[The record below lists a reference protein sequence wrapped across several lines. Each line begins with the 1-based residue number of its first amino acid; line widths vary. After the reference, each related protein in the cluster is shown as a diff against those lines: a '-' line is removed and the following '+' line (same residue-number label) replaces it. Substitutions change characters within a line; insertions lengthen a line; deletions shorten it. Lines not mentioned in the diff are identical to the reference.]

1 VLKVKTIK
9 KEAIVVMDGR
19 IIKGFCISMVLLQFI
34 FFGLVQSSV
43 HHNPGYIPANLF
55 LLLFSFCGGVGAII
69 GIGLCIKRKFNKI
82 SFGGEGLVIFLICL
96 LSVLGVQL
104 LYGWQSI
111 DLSAGNDYSTDAIN
125 PPQFNQ
131 SKNDRLHSHQMSS
144 FWRFMDI
151 PHKVLKSDTD
161 SLVLPMSGF
170 DSKIM
175 IKKAIYGLGWVF
187 VRRLDDASASEGFN
201 ETYLLRAGNP
211 GIAGRTDVAVRVV
224 TNNEGFSVVDI
235 HSSASHSR
243 RDLGFNELMILRL
256 KKAILVLAE
265 E

>member
-1 VLKVKTIK
+1 MKTIQ
-9 KEAIVVMDGR
+9 KEAIVVMDGK
-19 IIKGFCISMVLLQFI
+19 IIKRFCISMVLLQFI
-34 FFGLVQSSV
+34 CFGLVQSSV
-43 HHNPGYIPANLF
+43 HHNPWYIPANLF

-82 SFGGEGLVIFLICL
+82 SFGWEGLVIFLTCL

-131 SKNDRLHSHQMSS
+131 SKHDRLHSHQMPS

-151 PHKVLKSDTD
+151 PHKVLKSDID

-175 IKKAIYGLGWVF
+175 IKKALYGLGWVF
-187 VRRLDDASASEGFN
+187 VGQLDDASASEGFN

-235 HSSASHSR
+235 HSSATHSR

-256 KKAILVLAE
+256 KKEILVVASK
-265 E
+265 

>member
-1 VLKVKTIK
+1 MKTIK
-9 KEAIVVMDGR
+9 KEAIVAMDGK
-19 IIKGFCISMVLLQFI
+19 IIKRFCVSMVLLQFI
-34 FFGLVQSSV
+34 FFGLVQSFT
-43 HHNPGYIPANLF
+43 HQIPGHIPANLF

-82 SFGGEGLVIFLICL
+82 SFGWEGLVIFLTCL

-131 SKNDRLHSHQMSS
+131 SKHNRLHSHQMPS

-151 PHKVLKSDTD
+151 PHKVLKSDID

-187 VRRLDDASASEGFN
+187 VGQLDDASASEGFN

-235 HSSASHSR
+235 HSSAPHSR

>member
-1 VLKVKTIK
+1 
-9 KEAIVVMDGR
+9 MDGK

-34 FFGLVQSSV
+34 FFGLVQYSI
-43 HHNPGYIPANLF
+43 HHNPWYIPANLF
-55 LLLFSFCGGVGAII
+55 LLLFIFCGGVGAII
-69 GIGLCIKRKFNKI
+69 GIGLCIKRKFHKTP
-82 SFGGEGLVIFLICL
+82 FGGEGLVVFLTCL
-96 LSVLGVQL
+96 LSVLGVQI

-131 SKNDRLHSHQMSS
+131 SKNDRLHSQQMPSL
-144 FWRFMDI
+144 WHFMDI

-161 SLVLPMSGF
+161 SLVLPMSGL

-175 IKKAIYGLGWVF
+175 IKKAIYRLGLVF
-187 VRRLDDASASEGFN
+187 VRRLDDASTSENFN
-201 ETYLLRAGNP
+201 ETYLLRARNP
-211 GIAGRTDVAVRVV
+211 GFAGSTDVALRIV
-224 TNNEGFSVVDI
+224 TNNKGFSVVDI

-256 KKAILVLAE
+256 MKAILVVARE
-265 E
+265 

>member
-1 VLKVKTIK
+1 MKTIK

-131 SKNDRLHSHQMSS
+131 SKHDRLHSHQMPS

-235 HSSASHSR
+235 HSSSSHSR

-256 KKAILVLAE
+256 KNAILVLAGE
-265 E
+265 

>member
-235 HSSASHSR
+235 HSSSSHSR

-256 KKAILVLAE
+256 KNAILVLAGE
-265 E
+265 

>member
-1 VLKVKTIK
+1 MKTIQ
-9 KEAIVVMDGR
+9 KEAIVVMDGK
-19 IIKGFCISMVLLQFI
+19 IIKRFCISMVLLQFI
-34 FFGLVQSSV
+34 CFGLVQSSV

-82 SFGGEGLVIFLICL
+82 SFGWEGLVIFLACL

-131 SKNDRLHSHQMSS
+131 SKHDRLHSHQMPS

-151 PHKVLKSDTD
+151 PHKVLKSDID

-187 VRRLDDASASEGFN
+187 VGQLDDASASEGFN

>member
-1 VLKVKTIK
+1 MKTIK
-9 KEAIVVMDGR
+9 KEAIVVMDGK
-19 IIKGFCISMVLLQFI
+19 IIKRFCISMVLLQFI
-34 FFGLVQSSV
+34 CFGLVQSSV

-82 SFGGEGLVIFLICL
+82 SFGWEGLVIFLTCL

-131 SKNDRLHSHQMSS
+131 SKYDRLHSHQMPS

-151 PHKVLKSDTD
+151 PHKVLKSDID

-187 VRRLDDASASEGFN
+187 VEQLDDVSASEGFN

>member
-1 VLKVKTIK
+1 MKTIK

-235 HSSASHSR
+235 HSSSSHSR

-256 KKAILVLAE
+256 KNAILVLAGE
-265 E
+265 

>member
-1 VLKVKTIK
+1 
-9 KEAIVVMDGR
+9 MDGK

-34 FFGLVQSSV
+34 FFGLVQYSI
-43 HHNPGYIPANLF
+43 HHSPWYIPANLF
-55 LLLFSFCGGVGAII
+55 LLLFVFCGGVAAII
-69 GIGLCIKRKFNKI
+69 GICLCIKRNFNKTP
-82 SFGGEGLVIFLICL
+82 FGREGLMIFLTCL
-96 LSVLGVQL
+96 SSVISVQVF
-104 LYGWQSI
+104 YGWQSI

-131 SKNDRLHSHQMSS
+131 SKHNRLRSQQMPL
-144 FWRFMDI
+144 FWRFLDI

-161 SLVLPMSGF
+161 SLVLSMSGF

-175 IKKAIYGLGWVF
+175 IKQVINKLGWVF
-187 VRRLDDASASEGFN
+187 VRLMDNTSTSEGFN

-224 TNNEGFSVVDI
+224 TNNEGFSEIDI
-235 HSSASHSR
+235 HSSSSHSR

-256 KKAILVLAE
+256 KKEILLAARE
-265 E
+265 

>member
-1 VLKVKTIK
+1 
-9 KEAIVVMDGR
+9 MDGK

-34 FFGLVQSSV
+34 FFGLVQYSI
-43 HHNPGYIPANLF
+43 HHSPWYIPASLF
-55 LLLFSFCGGVGAII
+55 LLLFVFCGGVAAII
-69 GIGLCIKRKFNKI
+69 GICLCIRRNFNKTP
-82 SFGGEGLVIFLICL
+82 FGREGLVIFLTCL
-96 LSVLGVQL
+96 SSVISVQVF
-104 LYGWQSI
+104 YGWQSI

-131 SKNDRLHSHQMSS
+131 SKHNRLRSQQMPS
-144 FWRFMDI
+144 FWRFLDI

-161 SLVLPMSGF
+161 SLVLSMSGF

-175 IKKAIYGLGWVF
+175 IKQVINKLGWVF
-187 VRRLDDASASEGFN
+187 VRLMDNTSTSEGFN

-224 TNNEGFSVVDI
+224 TNNEGFSEVDI
-235 HSSASHSR
+235 HSSSSHSR

-256 KKAILVLAE
+256 KKEILLAVRE
-265 E
+265 

>member
-1 VLKVKTIK
+1 MKTIK

-187 VRRLDDASASEGFN
+187 VRLLDDASASEGFN

-235 HSSASHSR
+235 HSSSSHSR

-256 KKAILVLAE
+256 KNAILVLAGE
-265 E
+265 

>member
-1 VLKVKTIK
+1 
-9 KEAIVVMDGR
+9 MDGK

-34 FFGLVQSSV
+34 FFGLAQYSI
-43 HHNPGYIPANLF
+43 HHNPWYIPANLF
-55 LLLFSFCGGVGAII
+55 LVLFVFCGGVGAII
-69 GIGLCIKRKFNKI
+69 GIGLCIKRSFNKTP
-82 SFGGEGLVIFLICL
+82 FGREGLVIFLTCL
-96 LSVLGVQL
+96 SSVISVQVF
-104 LYGWQSI
+104 YGWQSI

-131 SKNDRLHSHQMSS
+131 SKHNRLRSQQMPL
-144 FWRFMDI
+144 FWRFLDI

-161 SLVLPMSGF
+161 SLVLSMSGF

-175 IKKAIYGLGWVF
+175 IKQVINKLGWVF
-187 VRRLDDASASEGFN
+187 VRLMDNTSTSEGFN

-224 TNNEGFSVVDI
+224 TNNEGFSEIDI
-235 HSSASHSR
+235 HSSSSHSR

-256 KKAILVLAE
+256 KKEILLAARE
-265 E
+265 

>member
-1 VLKVKTIK
+1 
-9 KEAIVVMDGR
+9 MDGK

-34 FFGLVQSSV
+34 CFGLEQSSV
-43 HHNPGYIPANLF
+43 HHNLGYIPANLF
-55 LLLFSFCGGVGAII
+55 LLLFVFCGGVGAII
-69 GIGLCIKRKFNKI
+69 GIGLCIKRNLNKTP
-82 SFGGEGLVIFLICL
+82 FGREGLVIFLACL
-96 LSVLGVQL
+96 SSVISVQL
-104 LYGWQSI
+104 IYGWQSV

-131 SKNDRLHSHQMSS
+131 SKFGRLRFQQMPS
-144 FWRFMDI
+144 FWRFLDI

-170 DSKIM
+170 DSKII
-175 IKKAIYGLGWVF
+175 IKKASYGLGWVF
-187 VRRLDDASASEGFN
+187 VGQLDDASASEGFN

-235 HSSASHSR
+235 HSSATHSR

-256 KKAILVLAE
+256 KKEILVAARE
-265 E
+265 

>member
-1 VLKVKTIK
+1 MKTIK
-9 KEAIVVMDGR
+9 KEAIVVMDGK
-19 IIKGFCISMVLLQFI
+19 IIKRFCISMVLLQFI
-34 FFGLVQSSV
+34 CFGLVQSSV

-82 SFGGEGLVIFLICL
+82 SFGWEGLVIFLTCL

-131 SKNDRLHSHQMSS
+131 SKYDRLHSHQMPS

-151 PHKVLKSDTD
+151 PHKVLKSDID

-187 VRRLDDASASEGFN
+187 VKQLDDASASEGFN

>member
-1 VLKVKTIK
+1 MKTIK
-9 KEAIVVMDGR
+9 KEAIVVMDGK
-19 IIKGFCISMVLLQFI
+19 IIKRFCISMVLLQFI
-34 FFGLVQSSV
+34 CFGLVQSSV

-82 SFGGEGLVIFLICL
+82 SFGWEGLVIFLTCL

-131 SKNDRLHSHQMSS
+131 SKYDRLHSHQMSS

-151 PHKVLKSDTD
+151 PHKVLKSDID
-161 SLVLPMSGF
+161 SLVLLMSGC

-187 VRRLDDASASEGFN
+187 VKQLDDVSASEGFN

>member
-1 VLKVKTIK
+1 VKTIQ
-9 KEAIVVMDGR
+9 KEAIVVMDGK
-19 IIKGFCISMVLLQFI
+19 IIKRFCISMVLLQFI
-34 FFGLVQSSV
+34 CFGLVQSSV

-69 GIGLCIKRKFNKI
+69 GIGVCIKRKFNKI
-82 SFGGEGLVIFLICL
+82 SFGWEGLVIFLTCL

-131 SKNDRLHSHQMSS
+131 SKHDRLHSHQMPS

-151 PHKVLKSDTD
+151 PHKVLKSDID

-187 VRRLDDASASEGFN
+187 VGQLDDASASEGFN

>member
-1 VLKVKTIK
+1 
-9 KEAIVVMDGR
+9 MDGK
-19 IIKGFCISMVLLQFI
+19 IITGFCISIVLLQFI
-34 FFGLVQSSV
+34 FFGLVQSSE

-55 LLLFSFCGGVGAII
+55 LLLLIICGGVGAII

-82 SFGGEGLVIFLICL
+82 SFGGEGLVTFLMCL

-104 LYGWQSI
+104 IYGWQSI
-111 DLSAGNDYSTDAIN
+111 DLRSAGNDYSTDTIN

-131 SKNDRLHSHQMSS
+131 SKHDRLHSHQMPS
-144 FWRFMDI
+144 FWRFLDI
-151 PHKVLKSDTD
+151 PHKVLKSDTG
-161 SLVLPMSGF
+161 SLVLPMSGL

-175 IKKAIYGLGWVF
+175 IKQAINRLGWVF
-187 VRRLDDASASEGFN
+187 AGRMDDASTSEGFN
-201 ETYLLRAGNP
+201 ETYLLRAGSP

-235 HSSASHSR
+235 HSSATHSR

-256 KKAILVLAE
+256 KKEILVVASK
-265 E
+265 

>member
-1 VLKVKTIK
+1 MKTIK

-235 HSSASHSR
+235 HSSSSHSR

>member
-1 VLKVKTIK
+1 MKTIQ
-9 KEAIVVMDGR
+9 KEAIVVMDGK
-19 IIKGFCISMVLLQFI
+19 IIKRFCISMVLLQFI
-34 FFGLVQSSV
+34 CFGLVQSSV

-69 GIGLCIKRKFNKI
+69 GIGVCIKRKFNKI
-82 SFGGEGLVIFLICL
+82 SFGWEGLVIFLTCL

-131 SKNDRLHSHQMSS
+131 SKHDRLHSHQMPS

-151 PHKVLKSDTD
+151 PHKVLKSDID

-187 VRRLDDASASEGFN
+187 VGQLDDASASEGFN